1 MPRQPDS
8 RQLDLF
14 VAFIGDLPLRDERE
28 AMSLPFCSLSKR
40 KRIKPIEF
48 TNRDGSRWCRVTA
61 NPKFGMATIY
71 DLDVMMWA
79 ISQLNEAVENGLKT
93 SPTISFQPY
102 DLLKS
107 IGRQTGGD
115 HYKRLEAALQRL
127 QSTSIETTIRAD
139 QRRRTTMFS
148 WLDWWQHDVDEA
160 TGRSKGMK
168 ITVPNWLYQ
177 AVVGERAVLA
187 VVPEYFALTGGIERW
202 LYRLARRHAGKQV
215 GGWRFTMRSLW
226 ERSGSSQPL
235 PQFARDVRK
244 VIARNALPEYHL
256 ELGRGQ
262 KGDEIVTLVPDPMRV
277 TGPPRRDIAKHEL
290 LGN

>member
-1 MPRQPDS
+1 LIR
-8 RQLDLF
+8 
-14 VAFIGDLPLRDERE
+14 
-28 AMSLPFCSLSKR
+28 
-40 KRIKPIEF
+40 RI
-48 TNRDGSRWCRVTA
+48 
-61 NPKFGMATIY
+61 
-71 DLDVMMWA
+71 
-79 ISQLNEAVENGLKT
+79 NEAVENDLKT

-139 QRRRTTMFS
+139 KRRQTTMFS

-177 AVVGERAVLA
+177 AVVEERAVLA
-187 VVPEYFALTGGIERW
+187 VVPEGYALTGGIERW

-215 GGWRFTMRSLW
+215 GGWRFTMKSLW

-262 KGDEIVTLVPDPMRV
+262 KGDEIVTLVLDPMRV
-277 TGPPRRDIAKHEL
+277 TGPQRRDIAKHEL

>member
-40 KRIKPIEF
+40 KRLKPIEF

-139 QRRRTTMFS
+139 QRRQTTMFS
-148 WLDWWQHDVDEA
+148 WIDSWQHEVDEA
-160 TGRSKGMK
+160 TGRSRGMR

-177 AVVGERAVLA
+177 AVVRRVADHFRSLYRRERVVHELSQSIEEHQEEEGLDRIATIETHEILRDAIGRLAGQDREIIVLKFTHNWSYKRIGERFSIPERAV
-187 VVPEYFALTGGIERW
+187 EYRLVCAKRQLRKELQNLTG
-202 LYRLARRHAGKQV
+202 A
-215 GGWRFTMRSLW
+215 
-226 ERSGSSQPL
+226 
-235 PQFARDVRK
+235 
-244 VIARNALPEYHL
+244 N
-256 ELGRGQ
+256 
-262 KGDEIVTLVPDPMRV
+262 DE
-277 TGPPRRDIAKHEL
+277 
-290 LGN
+290 